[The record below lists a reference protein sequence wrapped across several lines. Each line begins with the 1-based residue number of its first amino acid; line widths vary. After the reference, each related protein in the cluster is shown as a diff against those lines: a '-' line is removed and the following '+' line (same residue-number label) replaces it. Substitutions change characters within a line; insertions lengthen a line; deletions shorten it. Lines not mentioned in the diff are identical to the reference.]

1 MIFDAPHWTRIIRRS
16 TYLLVSIIGIYLA
29 FKLSV
34 FYMPFLIAFIISL
47 LMEPAI
53 KFIMNKTKLTRRTS
67 SIIIFIIV
75 FGIIVG
81 AMVWGIVTIISEAT
95 NLLQTINVYFD
106 KAYEQIQNIIGYFN
120 FDKIHVSDQIMAI
133 AQNAAGEVLNY
144 ISNWLTGFLTK
155 LANIVTSIPT
165 IGIYFGVTIVA
176 LYFICIDK
184 IYILDMV
191 EHHMPKQ
198 WSRKMFV
205 HIKEISTVLGGY
217 LKAQATLILVSFIV
231 SVIGLYIFKFIGL
244 NIEYPLLIALGIGF
258 IDALPILG
266 SASVMIPWAIIVA
279 LNGDLKL
286 GIAIIG
292 LLVVM
297 SVVRQFLEPRI
308 VSKNI
313 GIHPIFTLVAMYTG
327 FKFIGVMGLILGP
340 IILIILKNIFA
351 NLIDRGIVKTI
362 VDKS

>member
-1 MIFDAPHWTRIIRRS
+1 MIFDTPHWTRIIKRS
-16 TYLLVSIIGIYLA
+16 TYFLGSVIGIYLA
-29 FKLSV
+29 FKLSI

-53 KFIMNKTKLTRRTS
+53 KFIMKKTKLTRRTS
-67 SIIIFIIV
+67 SIIIFILV
-75 FGIIVG
+75 FGLIVG
-81 AMVWGIVTIISEAT
+81 AMIWGIITIISEST
-95 NLLQTINVYFD
+95 NLLQTINIYYD
-106 KAYEQIQNIIGYFN
+106 KAYEQVQNIISYIN
-120 FDKIHVSDQIMAI
+120 FDRINISDQIMAI
-133 AQNAAGEVLNY
+133 VQNVANETLNF

-165 IGIYFGVTIVA
+165 IGIYFGITIVS

-191 EHHMPKQ
+191 EHHIPKQ
-198 WSRKMFV
+198 WSKKLFI
-205 HIKEISTVLGGY
+205 HIREIATVLGGY
-217 LKAQATLILVSFIV
+217 LKAQATLIIISFII

-244 NIEYPLLIALGIGF
+244 NVEYPLLIALTIGF
-258 IDALPILG
+258 VDALPILG
-266 SASVMIPWAIIVA
+266 SASVMIPWAIISA
-279 LNGDLKL
+279 LNGDIKL
-286 GIAIIG
+286 GVSIIG

-327 FKFIGVMGLILGP
+327 FKFIGILGLILGP

-351 NLIDRGIVKTI
+351 NLIDKGIVKTI
-362 VDKS
+362 VDEK

>member
-1 MIFDAPHWTRIIRRS
+1 MIFDAPHWTRILKRS
-16 TYLLVSIIGIYLA
+16 TYFLGSVIGIYLA

-53 KFIMNKTKLTRRTS
+53 KYIMKKTNLTRRTS

-81 AMVWGIVTIISEAT
+81 AMIWGIITIISEST

-106 KAYEQIQNIIGYFN
+106 KAYEQVQNIISYFN
-120 FDKIHVSDQIMAI
+120 FDKINVSEQIMTI
-133 AQNAAGEVLNY
+133 VQNAAGEILNF
-144 ISNWLTGFLTK
+144 ISNWLTSFLTK

-165 IGIYFGVTIVA
+165 MSIYFGITIVA

-184 IYILDMV
+184 IYILDLV

-198 WSRKMFV
+198 WTRKLFI
-205 HIKEISTVLGGY
+205 HIKEITTVLGGY
-217 LKAQATLILVSFIV
+217 LKAQATLIIISFII
-231 SVIGLYIFKFIGL
+231 SVIGLYAFKFIGL
-244 NIEYPLLIALGIGF
+244 NIEYPLLIALAIGF

-266 SASVMIPWAIIVA
+266 SGSVMIPWAIIA
-279 LNGDLKL
+279 SLNGDLKL

-292 LLVVM
+292 LLIVM
-297 SVVRQFLEPRI
+297 SIVRQFLEPRI

-313 GIHPIFTLVAMYTG
+313 GIHPIFTLIAMYTG

-340 IILIILKNIFA
+340 IILIILKNLFS
-351 NLIDRGIVKTI
+351 NLIDKGIVKTI
-362 VDKS
+362 VDSK